1 MKKLI
6 LILIVLAGL
15 TSMAQTGHMTFKGVP
30 IDGNLNTVVSKL
42 KQKGF
47 TMVHSE
53 NGVAMMTGDFA
64 SFKNCTVVV
73 SEHETGIVNR
83 VGVMFPDKDT
93 WVSLYNDYSKL
104 KNMLI
109 EKYGEPAVVEE
120 VFQNQSSY
128 GFDDNDRMY
137 EVQMDRCHYI
147 CDWITENGGIE
158 LRIEH
163 NVMVGCYVFLLYLDS
178 ENEAKVH
185 SSAIDDL

>member
-6 LILIVLAGL
+6 LTLMLLAGL
-15 TSMAQTGHMTFKGVP
+15 TTMAQTGHMTFKGVP

-73 SEHETGIVNR
+73 SEHETGVVNR
-83 VGVMFPDKDT
+83 VSVIFPDKYT

-109 EKYGEPAVVEE
+109 EKYGEPVVVEE

-128 GFDDNDRMY
+128 GFDDNDRIH
-137 EVQMDRCHYI
+137 EVRMDRCSYG
-147 CDWITENGGIE
+147 CAWVTENGGIE

-163 NVMVGCYVFLLYLDS
+163 NVMIGCYVFLLYLDS
-178 ENEAKVH
+178 KNEAKVH